1 MSTIHKNL
9 AILRVG
15 DVRALDEIRAVVD
28 LDDHV
33 LGWLSP
39 TEAVVDPHTLRE
51 LLAVLE
57 ARGLAPL
64 VRRAKEPGQAG

>member
-1 MSTIHKNL
+1 MNTIHRNL

-15 DVRALDEIRAVVD
+15 DVRAFDEIRAVVD

-39 TEAVVDPHTLRE
+39 SEAVVDPHTLRE

-57 ARGLAPL
+57 ARGLSPL
-64 VRRAKEPGQAG
+64 VRRAREPGT